1 MQHRSVASAPQMRD
15 PEQVTTL
22 TSSQEEQ
29 LLRDINNADTFHR
42 KMTAHSILYKL
53 HFFLVD
59 GKRVIVNK
67 REKLRQDVVGRD
79 PISFYT
85 QMLRWKVFNT
95 SSDGTPKGNE

>member
-1 MQHRSVASAPQMRD
+1 MMLQHRSVASAPQMRD
-15 PEQVTTL
+15 PEQVTAL

-42 KMTAHSILYKL
+42 KMIAHSILYRL

-59 GKRVIVNK
+59 GKRVVVNK
-67 REKLRQDVVGRD
+67 REKVRQDVVSRD

-85 QMLRWKVFNT
+85 QMLRR
-95 SSDGTPKGNE
+95 